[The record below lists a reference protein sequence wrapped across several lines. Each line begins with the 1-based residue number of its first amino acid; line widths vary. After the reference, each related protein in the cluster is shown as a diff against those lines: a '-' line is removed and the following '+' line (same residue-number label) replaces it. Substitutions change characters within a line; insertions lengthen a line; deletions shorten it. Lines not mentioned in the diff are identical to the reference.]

1 MIMLRPRLNTL
12 SEAEVTELIDSLN
25 PLTLDDPKPMWRQ
38 PVERLRTSLLSATK
52 IERTIRSAGPWIA
65 VIALVIFEWSELTPY
80 AIALLATAAA
90 SIAAAT
96 FAPIPHVRAAGVGL
110 VGLVGALLY
119 FVVPLH
125 GYVAAATLI
134 SAAISLS
141 LERVY
146 PVLNHD
152 DRIIA
157 LVRYFEPNLEPAD
170 VPSRLF

>member
-1 MIMLRPRLNTL
+1 MILLRSRLNTL
-12 SEAEVTELIDSLN
+12 SEAEITQLIDTLN
-25 PLTLDDPKPMWRQ
+25 PLTLDDPSPKWRQ
-38 PVERLRTSLLSATK
+38 PLEKLRISLLSATK
-52 IERTIRSAGPWIA
+52 LERNIRSAGPWIA
-65 VIALVIFEWSELTPY
+65 VIAFAVFEWSELSTY

-96 FAPIPHVRAAGVGL
+96 FAPVPTMRAAGVGTL
-110 VGLVGALLY
+110 GLAGALLY

-125 GYVAAATLI
+125 GYLAAATSI

-157 LVRYFEPNLEPAD
+157 LVRYFEPDLEPAD
-170 VPSRLF
+170 VPSRFF